1 MTGLIYLAAFVVAI
15 LLLVSLHEFG
25 HYIVARWCGVKVLR
39 CSVGCGKPFWKKQR
53 GDTEWCLAPIP
64 LGGYVKM
71 VDTREGE
78 VAEADL
84 PYAFDKQPP
93 LKRIA
98 IVVAGPLVNL
108 LLAVLLY
115 VVRFNLYGVT
125 EVKPW
130 VGTVEKD
137 SIAAKAGFQVGD
149 RITDIN
155 GKPVHDWMDAQTELV
170 IGPLARERVEALI
183 ASAPRVPV
191 LALNQVATE
200 HANVW
205 EFALAPEEDVSSL
218 VKLMRA
224 DGVRDMLLLKEDQ
237 QTGNSRFEEVFLA
250 AWQGKVSVINQVPTT
265 LKRDQGILLLGSG
278 AWLEMLNDLPT
289 ERIYSTAFAFN
300 QVQPVKLGLQF
311 CDIPALYRPEWP
323 ELVRQAE
330 QKPVSIAYQRLV
342 AFGADAWQ
350 LALLR
355 LSQAPSANLFGR
367 TGALTL
373 RHNQIERTPDC
384 RKATSTGWARVR

>member
-1 MTGLIYLAAFVVAI
+1 MKRLAPLFALALAWQSSAYAEVLVILPEQGGMAAAAQSVRDGLLAA
-15 LLLVSLHEFG
+15 
-25 HYIVARWCGVKVLR
+25 YYDR
-39 CSVGCGKPFWKKQR
+39 
-53 GDTEWCLAPIP
+53 T
-64 LGGYVKM
+64 
-71 VDTREGE
+71 T
-78 VAEADL
+78 
-84 PYAFDKQPP
+84 QPP
-93 LKRIA
+93 LRFVHDDAQQPIDQ
-98 IVVAGPLVNL
+98 
-108 LLAVLLY
+108 LLAK
-115 VVRFNLYGVT
+115 T
-125 EVKPW
+125 ISP
-130 VGTVEKD
+130 
-137 SIAAKAGFQVGD
+137 
-149 RITDIN
+149 
-155 GKPVHDWMDAQTELV
+155 QTELV

-218 VKLMRA
+218 IKLMRA